1 MFFNLYVAVVVAE
14 VADVDGSTS
23 RGHIQQPV
31 KVVLVG
37 VGGVEYADEKGSM
50 SRTTPKTRP

>member
-23 RGHIQQPV
+23 RGHVQQPV

-50 SRTTPKTRP
+50 S